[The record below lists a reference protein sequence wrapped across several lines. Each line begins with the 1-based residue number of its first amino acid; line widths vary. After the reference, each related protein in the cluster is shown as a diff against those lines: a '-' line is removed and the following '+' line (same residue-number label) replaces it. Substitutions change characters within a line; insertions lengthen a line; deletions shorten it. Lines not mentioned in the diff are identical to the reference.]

1 MQPLSTKDRFLKNE
15 IRRSNHLFSPLRS
28 IVETSMYSNNVQPI
42 TSLDQAYQTAHDAI
56 NTIVTDLPVKFP
68 DKLGLPSNAKILVEN
83 GNSVVGRTAAA
94 KRIYGENPEEDAKL
108 KTLVLDAICDG
119 TKTNRYKTTAYVGL
133 DPEFMVKAH
142 LTVPKG
148 QENNLYSWLLNFQ
161 VTNEFYNDLYKDS
174 QEINEGDIL
183 IYQDANWHHPDYP
196 LGLAY
201 FDSAHNCAIILG
213 MNYFGE
219 LKKSTL
225 TLAWNI
231 AHNIGYVSCHGG
243 QKKFVLKENESYVA
257 AFFGLSGSGK
267 STLTHAK
274 HNNKYEVEVLHDD
287 AFIISLKNGSSI
299 ALEPAYFDKTQD
311 YPADHPEVDYF
322 VTVQNVGV
330 TQDENGN
337 KVLLTED
344 LRNGNGRTIK
354 SRYSTPNRVDK
365 FEEPI
370 NAVFWIMKDD
380 SLPPVLKINDPILA
394 TTFGATLAT
403 KRTTAER
410 LKKGVDINKL
420 VIEPYANPFR
430 VYPLIDDYNNFKY
443 LFEELGTDCYILNTG
458 FFLDHKIPKEVTLG
472 AIESIIDDTAEF
484 QEFGHLTDI
493 QYMVTEDFK
502 PDFTD
507 SSYVSLVDER
517 MKMRGEFI
525 REQGQKNA
533 LNVLP
538 NEALKAILSL
548 INES

>member
-28 IVETSMYSNNVQPI
+28 IIETSMYSNNVQPI

-56 NTIVTDLPVKFP
+56 NTIVTDLSVKFP

-108 KTLVLDAICDG
+108 KTLVLDAIYDG

-174 QEINEGDIL
+174 KEINEGDIL

-219 LKKSTL
+219 LKKATL

-274 HNNKYEVEVLHDD
+274 HHNKYEVEVLHDD

-525 REQGQKNA
+525 REQSQKNA

>member
-1 MQPLSTKDRFLKNE
+1 
-15 IRRSNHLFSPLRS
+15 
-28 IVETSMYSNNVQPI
+28 
-42 TSLDQAYQTAHDAI
+42 
-56 NTIVTDLPVKFP
+56 
-68 DKLGLPSNAKILVEN
+68 
-83 GNSVVGRTAAA
+83 
-94 KRIYGENPEEDAKL
+94 
-108 KTLVLDAICDG
+108 
-119 TKTNRYKTTAYVGL
+119 
-133 DPEFMVKAH
+133 
-142 LTVPKG
+142 
-148 QENNLYSWLLNFQ
+148 
-161 VTNEFYNDLYKDS
+161 
-174 QEINEGDIL
+174 
-183 IYQDANWHHPDYP
+183 
-196 LGLAY
+196 
-201 FDSAHNCAIILG
+201 
-213 MNYFGE
+213 
-219 LKKSTL
+219 
-225 TLAWNI
+225 
-231 AHNIGYVSCHGG
+231 
-243 QKKFVLKENESYVA
+243 
-257 AFFGLSGSGK
+257 
-267 STLTHAK
+267 
-274 HNNKYEVEVLHDD
+274 
-287 AFIISLKNGSSI
+287 

-458 FFLDHKIPKEVTLG
+458 FFLDQKIPKEVTLG

-525 REQGQKNA
+525 REQAQKNA

>member
-28 IVETSMYSNNVQPI
+28 IVETSMYSNNVQPM

-108 KTLVLDAICDG
+108 KTLVLDAIYDG

-287 AFIISLKNGSSI
+287 AFIISLKN
-299 ALEPAYFDKTQD
+299 
-311 YPADHPEVDYF
+311 
-322 VTVQNVGV
+322 
-330 TQDENGN
+330 
-337 KVLLTED
+337 VL
-344 LRNGNGRTIK
+344 
-354 SRYSTPNRVDK
+354 
-365 FEEPI
+365 
-370 NAVFWIMKDD
+370 
-380 SLPPVLKINDPILA
+380 
-394 TTFGATLAT
+394 
-403 KRTTAER
+403 
-410 LKKGVDINKL
+410 
-420 VIEPYANPFR
+420 
-430 VYPLIDDYNNFKY
+430 
-443 LFEELGTDCYILNTG
+443 
-458 FFLDHKIPKEVTLG
+458 
-472 AIESIIDDTAEF
+472 
-484 QEFGHLTDI
+484 
-493 QYMVTEDFK
+493 
-502 PDFTD
+502 
-507 SSYVSLVDER
+507 
-517 MKMRGEFI
+517 
-525 REQGQKNA
+525 
-533 LNVLP
+533 
-538 NEALKAILSL
+538 
-548 INES
+548 

>member
-1 MQPLSTKDRFLKNE
+1 MQPLSTKDKFLKSE

-28 IVETSMYSNNVQPI
+28 IVETAMYSNNVQPI
-42 TSLDQAYQTAHDAI
+42 TSLDNAYQLAHDAI
-56 NTIVTDLPVKFP
+56 NTIVTDLPVKYP
-68 DKLGLPSNAKILVEN
+68 DKLGLPSDAKILVEN

-108 KTLVLDAICDG
+108 KTLVLDAIYDG
-119 TKTNRYKTTAYVGL
+119 TKTDRYTTTAYVGL

-142 LTVPKG
+142 LTAPVG

-161 VTNEFYNDLYKDS
+161 VTNEMYDAMYKDS
-174 QEINEGDIL
+174 EEIDEGDIL
-183 IYQDANWHHPDYP
+183 IYQDAHWHHPDYP

-201 FDSAHNCAIILG
+201 FDPEHNCAIILG

-219 LKKSTL
+219 LKKATL

-274 HNNKYEVEVLHDD
+274 HNHKYEVDVLHDD

-410 LKKGVDINKL
+410 LKKGIDINKL

-443 LFEELGTDCYILNTG
+443 LFEELGTDCYIINTG
-458 FFLDHKIPKEVTLG
+458 FFLDKKIPKEVTLS
-472 AIESIIDDTAEF
+472 AIEAIIDDTAEF
-484 QEFGHLTDI
+484 QDFGHLSDI
-493 QYMVTEDFK
+493 RYMFIDDFK

-507 SSYVSLVDER
+507 PSYVSLVDER
-517 MKMRGEFI
+517 IKMRGEFI
-525 REQGQKNA
+525 REQAQKNP

-538 NEALKAILSL
+538 NEALKSILSL
-548 INES
+548 IDET

>member
-1 MQPLSTKDRFLKNE
+1 MQPLSTKDKFLKSE

-28 IVETSMYSNNVQPI
+28 IVETAMYSNNVQPI
-42 TSLDQAYQTAHDAI
+42 TSLDNAYQLAHDAI
-56 NTIVTDLPVKFP
+56 NTIVTDLPVKYP
-68 DKLGLPSNAKILVEN
+68 DKLGLPSDAKILVEN

-108 KTLVLDAICDG
+108 KTLVLDAIYDG
-119 TKTNRYKTTAYVGL
+119 TKTDRYTTTAYVGL

-142 LTVPKG
+142 LTAPVG

-161 VTNEFYNDLYKDS
+161 VTNEMYDAMYKDS
-174 QEINEGDIL
+174 EEIDEGDIL
-183 IYQDANWHHPDYP
+183 IYQDAHWHHPDYP

-201 FDSAHNCAIILG
+201 FDPEHNCAIILG

-219 LKKSTL
+219 LKKATL

-274 HNNKYEVEVLHDD
+274 HNHKYEVDVLHDD

-410 LKKGVDINKL
+410 LKKGIDINKL

-443 LFEELGTDCYILNTG
+443 LFEELGTDCYIINTG
-458 FFLDHKIPKEVTLG
+458 FFLDKKIPKEVTLS
-472 AIESIIDDTAEF
+472 AIEAIIDDTAEF
-484 QEFGHLTDI
+484 QDFGHLSDI
-493 QYMVTEDFK
+493 RYMVIDDFK

-507 SSYVSLVDER
+507 PSYVSLVDER
-517 MKMRGEFI
+517 IKMRGEFI
-525 REQGQKNA
+525 REQAQKNP

-538 NEALKAILSL
+538 NEALKSILSL
-548 INES
+548 IDET